1 MATLK
6 EKVQVW
12 KDNGCDYDEGYQLLM
27 KNSNQRSLIKH
38 LGRGEPNDDKKEHL
52 LHHLTELANAEVIDP
67 FAKQLPED
75 LKPREDDLNPKLQE
89 GKNYPAEVV
98 ELKALKAKLYNDRA
112 IAHKKFHKIGT
123 ENDEKSI
130 KKRKEVKAEIEEITK
145 QFSEA
150 DAKIQLIFDD
160 IKAKNLKDAE
170 GDKESKDVT
179 PPNADGNTPPKI
191 DENKDSDKALS
202 AEDAMKLQQ
211 ELTNNVAYISKNKKN
226 EKPAT
231 IEKVKQRKARNKE
244 IEKLLKGIK

>member
-1 MATLK
+1 MAILK

-12 KDNGCDYDEGYQLLM
+12 KDNGCDYDEGLQLLLR
-27 KNSNQRSLIKH
+27 NSNHRSLIKH
-38 LGRGEPNDDKKEHL
+38 LGRGEATDDKREHL
-52 LHHLTELANAEVIDP
+52 LYHLNELAKVEVIDP

-123 ENDEKSI
+123 DNDEKSI

-150 DAKIQLIFDD
+150 DAKIQEIFDD
-160 IKAKNLKDAE
+160 IKTKNLKDPE
-170 GDKESKDVT
+170 GDKEQKELDAPKT
-179 PPNADGNTPPKI
+179 DGQV
-191 DENKDSDKALS
+191 DCDKGLS
-202 AEDAMKLQQ
+202 AEDAMRLQK
-211 ELTNNVAYISKNKKN
+211 ELTNNIAYISKNKDNK
-226 EKPAT
+226 KPAA
-231 IEKVKQRKARNKE
+231 IENVKQRKARNKE
-244 IEKLLKGIK
+244 IEKLLKGVK